1 MKVIIVCM
9 NVQVK
14 LQHLQKSQLMFH
26 FQGFVVDILVNRSLV
41 GCIAPHIS
49 EAGVGMIIKVDI
61 LMTEMTKKQ
70 RDTLPPPIKKSLPL
84 ALWLISDMRVFDQS
98 GGHQ

>member
-14 LQHLQKSQLMFH
+14 LQHLQKSQLVLH
-26 FQGFVVDILVNRSLV
+26 FQGFGVDILVNRGLV

-61 LMTEMTKKQ
+61 LVTEMTKAKRHPFPQ
-70 RDTLPPPIKKSLPL
+70 KSKKALFTTLIFFKFLFFL
-84 ALWLISDMRVFDQS
+84 TYF
-98 GGHQ
+98 G